1 MKIILAG
8 GGTGGH
14 VYPAIA
20 IAKGITKRYKDV
32 DILFIGTQNGLENKI
47 IPLEGFSFKKIK
59 VRGFSRK
66 LSFENIIAVKEVLFS
81 FFDVYRIIKNF
92 KPDIV
97 IGTGGYVCG
106 SVLMTASLMSIP
118 TLIHEQ
124 NAYPGVTNRILSRF
138 VDRIALTFEEA
149 SNYLSHQK
157 KIKITGNPLRSDIT
171 KINIKEGK
179 EAFGF
184 NEKIPLIFIVGG
196 SRGAKSINESSQLL
210 AKECF
215 EKKEYQI
222 LHMTGDTQYDAT
234 MLMYKE
240 LGISSDS
247 EYIKVIP
254 YIHNMPY
261 ALAGADL
268 IISRCGAGLISE
280 ITALGKPCILIPYPY
295 ASDNHQEFNARALE
309 KYGAANVILEK
320 DLNNKVLLSEVR
332 YLLNNPNDMKKMS
345 AQSKKLGKPHATV
358 EIVEMINELLKKEKK
373 NSN

>member
-215 EKKEYQI
+215 EKKEYQV